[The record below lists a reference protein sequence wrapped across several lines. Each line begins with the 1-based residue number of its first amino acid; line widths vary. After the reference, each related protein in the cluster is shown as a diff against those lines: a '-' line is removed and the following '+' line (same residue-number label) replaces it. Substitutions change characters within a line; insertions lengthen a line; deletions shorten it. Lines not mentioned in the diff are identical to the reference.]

1 MKLLFG
7 KNKNDKTEPKT
18 KIDVING
25 NLVTIDTLNKRMTV
39 IEDKTLATM
48 NQVMDTAKQVLEF
61 QQEYKKLADLVDKQI
76 ESVKVA

>member
-7 KNKNDKTEPKT
+7 RNRNDKTKPKT

-25 NLVTIDTLNKRMTV
+25 NLVTIDTLHRRMV
-39 IEDKTLATM
+39 EIEDKTLAAM
-48 NQVMDTAKQVLEF
+48 NQVADTAKQVLEF
-61 QQEYKKLADLVDKQI
+61 QQEYKKLAELVDKQI

>member
-1 MKLLFG
+1 ME
-7 KNKNDKTEPKT
+7 TPKT

-25 NLVTIDTLNKRMTV
+25 NLVTLDTLNKRMTE

-48 NQVMDTAKQVLEF
+48 NHVLDTAKQVLEF

-76 ESVKVA
+76 ENVKVDKT